1 MKKYKSVLALLT
13 LAVLALAL
21 VSACAEQTPIQ
32 TALSGGA
39 QTPYDKIGLTMF
51 PGNRTSGSLSSQ
63 MSDIRTLKVKW
74 IRATFWFDTSY
85 MPASGATPNFARFD
99 EIVDTAEAA
108 GLDVL
113 PILAYVPNWL
123 VGNPDWKTVFVND
136 YVIPVVTRYKGRVKN
151 WEVWN
156 EPDEFRYN
164 VLNGSADDYFDLL
177 KRVSA
182 AIRRIDPSAKVV
194 SASTANITA
203 DGVAKWEWLTRLI
216 NLGLPQYADVL
227 NIHYYADQEIE
238 LSSIGGPTVQ
248 KAGMKVW
255 VTETGKS
262 GQGSQKSYFDSNM
275 PYIDKSIN
283 PERIYWYCYVQG
295 EGLNEEIAPND
306 TYGLITYYGGLRYE
320 STLYTHLKT
329 R

>member
-1 MKKYKSVLALLT
+1 MRKNKSILSRLAL
-13 LAVLALAL
+13 VVGALAL
-21 VSACAEQTPIQ
+21 VAACAEQTALQ
-32 TALSGGA
+32 TALTGGA

-51 PGNRTSGSLSSQ
+51 PGNRTAGSLSSQ
-63 MSDIRTLKVKW
+63 MSDIRTLKIQW
-74 IRATFWFDTSY
+74 IRVTFWFDTSY
-85 MPASGATPNFARFD
+85 MPYRGAQPSFARFD
-99 EIVDTAEAA
+99 EIVNSAEAA

-113 PILAYVPNWL
+113 PILGYVPNWL
-123 VGNPDWKTVFVND
+123 EGSSDWKTIYIND
-136 YVIPVVTRYKGRVKN
+136 FVIPVVKRYKGRIKH

-164 VLNGSADDYFDLL
+164 SLNGSADDYFDLL
-177 KRVSA
+177 KMASA
-182 AIRRIDPSAKVV
+182 AIRANDPSAKVV
-194 SASTANITA
+194 SAATANITA
-203 DGVAKWEWLTRLI
+203 DGIAKWEWLQRLI

-227 NIHYYADQEIE
+227 NLHYYADTEIE

-248 KAGMKVW
+248 KTGMKVW

-262 GQGSQKSYFDSNM
+262 GQNSQKSYFDANM
-275 PYIDKSIN
+275 PYIDKSVN

-295 EGLNEEIAPND
+295 EAVDEESAPSD
-306 TYGLITYYGGLRYE
+306 SYGLITYYNGLRYE